1 MRRPQTPLWNSAA
14 AVLARRAFGFNK
26 TRVCPLASGLSGL
39 AAEEVVPAKSAGSA
53 VRITDLPDHL
63 LDEILA
69 WLQLPDTSGKHT
81 QARARADRLGL
92 GLRRAAAPRERGVT
106 HLPSWSVI
114 LGWVC

>member
-1 MRRPQTPLWNSAA
+1 MSAGACAVRRPQTPLWNSAA

-69 WLQLPDTSGKHT
+69 WLPDTSGKHT
-81 QARARADRLGL
+81 QARARAAAPGL
-92 GLRRAAAPRERGVT
+92 GLLRAGRRVSAESPIFHFGA
-106 HLPSWSVI
+106 
-114 LGWVC
+114 